1 MKKYTRNSNSSIKN
15 TARMIMINMKITT
28 RYLSLRGIVNNN
40 DSDYN
45 KDSSSST
52 IVIIMKFINQY
63 TNIL

>member
-15 TARMIMINMKITT
+15 TARMIMIKMKITT

-52 IVIIMKFINQY
+52 IVIIMTFINQY